1 MLVDPSKSPI
11 WMVSDMAT
19 IKNIGKTNITIAG
32 KKLLPGGELEVHGK
46 ISKSLQRLAEVG
58 ALDITGTDIE
68 PDEDNSLVVDMV
80 KNPKTEVV
88 VEKTDDQVSSENDQK
103 IIDLMKNLPAESM
116 MADGRPEVRAVN
128 EKLKEQGLNNISAE
142 DRDRLWAQVSKED

>member
-1 MLVDPSKSPI
+1 
-11 WMVSDMAT
+11 MAT

-46 ISKSLQRLAEVG
+46 ISKSLQRLEEDG
-58 ALDITGTDIE
+58 ALNITGTDIE
-68 PDEDNSLVVDMV
+68 PDEDNSQVVDKVM
-80 KNPKTEVV
+80 NPQTEVV

-103 IIDLMKNLPAESM
+103 IIQIMKELPDESM